1 MVLRFRVP
9 IWRRVTRRQL
19 IAAASAVAGGSA
31 VGLAAIKLPGGD
43 PATPAAALGPTPT
56 ATSVPSSVLPPPS
69 SEFQPRTLV
78 QETTEQPAAQGSFQL
93 PAGMAVVTSPRLP
106 LFDIESGQVGPLL
119 AGEIADWVEVGCP
132 LSVPVVPLSLAG
144 SEVEGIAAKE
154 TITDYAAL
162 AELLGTSDGVGAVAL
177 IPVDQVDFRVN
188 VLAVDGVDPVRSNPD
203 APVARIGVVGD
214 IVPGRNVEA
223 KMRTYGD
230 YTHPFKRV
238 AAELSGYDLT
248 VANLEGNLSDEIP
261 IPDDPTTFSFIAATA
276 MTEGFTLAGIDAVT
290 LANNHSTWNSAGW
303 GKEALLDTL
312 DALDAAGIPRFGAGR
327 DQAEARA
334 PFTTEI
340 AGYSVAILGVDGV
353 TANVQARDA
362 GATVNLTER
371 GNELYA
377 GATDDEPGTSP
388 YDPEIFLADIAALA
402 EQHDIVI
409 PYIHGGVEYVE
420 VPPQW
425 LIDDC
430 RAAIDAGASLVVTNH
445 PHVIQGMEVYDGRP
459 IVYSVGNFIFD
470 QMFSV
475 QTRQGLILEL
485 VMRGDRCVQLRTRGV
500 EIEDFCQPR
509 LMTAGEQAAIMDRF
523 WASTD
528 RIAASG

>member
-1 MVLRFRVP
+1 MVFWFGVP
-9 IWRRVTRRQL
+9 MWRRATRRQL
-19 IAAASAVAGGSA
+19 IAAASAIGGGSA
-31 VGLAAIKLPGGD
+31 VGLAAVKLLGGESV
-43 PATPAAALGPTPT
+43 TPAALRSEAA
-56 ATSVPSSVLPPPS
+56 ATSVPPSSRLVPPS
-69 SEFQPRTLV
+69 SEMRPRTLA
-78 QETTEQPAAQGSFQL
+78 QEATGDPAADVFQL

-106 LFDIESGQVGPLL
+106 LFDIGSGQLGPVLGG
-119 AGEIADWVEVGCP
+119 AITDWVEVGCP
-132 LSVPVVPLSLAG
+132 LSLTVVPVSLAG
-144 SEVEGIAAKE
+144 SEVPGVAATE
-154 TITDYAAL
+154 TVADYAAL
-162 AELLGTSDGVGAVAL
+162 LELLVSSDGVGGLAL

-188 VLAVDGVDPVRSNPD
+188 VLAVDGFDPVRSNSD
-203 APVARIGVVGD
+203 ARVARIGVVGD

-230 YTHPFKRV
+230 YTHPFQRV

-248 VANLEGNLSDEIP
+248 IANLEGNLSANLP
-261 IPDDPTTFSFIAATA
+261 VPTDPTTFTFLADPA
-276 MTEGFTLAGIDAVT
+276 MIDGFKLAGIDAVT
-290 LANNHSTWNSAGW
+290 LANNHSTWNTEGW
-303 GKEALLDTL
+303 GTQGLTDTI
-312 DALDAAGIPRFGAGR
+312 DALAAAGLPHFGAGK
-327 DQAEARA
+327 DQTEARA

-340 AGYSVAILGVDGV
+340 AGYSVAILGIDGV
-353 TANVQARDA
+353 TANLQARDA
-362 GATVNLTER
+362 GATVDRTEL

-377 GATDDEPGTSP
+377 GATDDAPGTSP
-388 YDPEIFLADIAALA
+388 YDPDIFLVDIAALA
-402 EQHDIVI
+402 ERYDIVI

-425 LIDDC
+425 LVDDC
-430 RAAIDAGASLVVTNH
+430 HAAIDAGASLVVTNH
-445 PHVIQGMEVYDGRP
+445 PHVIQGMEVYAGRP

-500 EIEDFCQPR
+500 EIEDFNQPR

-528 RIAASG
+528 RIADG